1 MGYIDYEGSW
11 NELLNL
17 LGKNKEISDYVNIDK
32 LLDKMEEII
41 SDNKHLM

>member
-17 LGKNKEISDYVNIDK
+17 LGKNKEMSDYISIEK